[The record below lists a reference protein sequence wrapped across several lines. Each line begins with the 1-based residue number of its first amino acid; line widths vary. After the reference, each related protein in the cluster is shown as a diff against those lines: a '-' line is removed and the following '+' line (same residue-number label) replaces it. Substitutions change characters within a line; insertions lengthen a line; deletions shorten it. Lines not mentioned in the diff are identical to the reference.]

1 LEGITSDSKPSVSIP
16 SGRILPPISTTFLF
30 QNEHGKAGQSVKSQ
44 LLIKSNAHQGSAPI
58 RLTSLTVSFSGSL
71 SEIIISHQG
80 ADTTQQERGNVS
92 VSSVALT
99 KAVDANVAADEI
111 PRSNITLEGAADL
124 TLSPGQTLVFNLD
137 IPLREPGET
146 RVDSLT
152 LNLESEAFDLEQ
164 ALDFPEENKANFW
177 YISPS
182 ATKRITRPNPL
193 AIKVLPRPP
202 KLEVK
207 CPAWKE
213 QYYTD
218 EVIDL
223 DFDLINGEDTEAVAK
238 LDVTLF
244 GESPPKFVVTI
255 PDSDEKSSSAIR
267 SEESSL
273 LAAPLGSVPS
283 SKALQIHLSLPPI
296 DHPSQFDLTIKVA
309 YYLSTNPGTPISQ
322 TAVFRLNVVNP
333 FEASYDLLPRI
344 HPDPWPSFFD
354 PDGIPAPDGQQPIPF
369 KGLSQ
374 SWCLV
379 TKYASFASEP
389 LEIHDLNLSISS
401 SPFIRCQATP
411 NSPISSPKETPP
423 QQIQESSFSLTAQ
436 RSTLDDRSPTPMD
449 VQFVVKWSRTSSSGT
464 VNTTQLPIPRFNLF
478 GTEPR
483 VLATVSYDGGPEV
496 LKLRICIENASNH
509 FLTFGVVMEP
519 SEEFA
524 FSGAKNTSLNLLPV
538 QRRWIEWRILP
549 FGIDGDDGQ
558 GRWIGL
564 SGLVVRDKYYQKV
577 LKVVAGGEGVRNLS
591 AKEGGTGGGVEVWA
605 PGRKP
610 GNKVEE

>member
-1 LEGITSDSKPSVSIP
+1 M
-16 SGRILPPISTTFLF
+16 
-30 QNEHGKAGQSVKSQ
+30 
-44 LLIKSNAHQGSAPI
+44 
-58 RLTSLTVSFSGSL
+58 
-71 SEIIISHQG
+71 
-80 ADTTQQERGNVS
+80 
-92 VSSVALT
+92 SSVELT
-99 KAVDANVAADEI
+99 KAVGTDESTEDI
-111 PRSNITLEGAADL
+111 SKSNITLEGAANL

-146 RVDSLT
+146 RVDSLV
-152 LNLESEAFDLEQ
+152 LNLECEAFDLEQ
-164 ALDFPEENKANFW
+164 ALDFPEENKTNFW
-177 YISPS
+177 HISPS

-223 DFDLINGEDTEAVAK
+223 DFDLINGEDIEAVAK

-244 GESPPKFVVTI
+244 GESPPKFAVTI

-273 LAAPLGSVPS
+273 LAAPLGSIPS
-283 SKALQIHLSLPPI
+283 SESLQIHLRLPRI

-309 YYLSTNPGTPISQ
+309 YFLSTNPGTPISQ
-322 TAVFRLNVVNP
+322 TAVFRLNIVNP
-333 FEASYDLLPRI
+333 FEASYDLLPRV

-354 PDGIPAPDGQQPIPF
+354 TDGIPALDSQQPIPF
-369 KGLSQ
+369 RGLSQ

-389 LEIHDLNLSISS
+389 LKIHDLSLSISS
-401 SPFIRCQATP
+401 SPFIRCHATP
-411 NSPISSPKETPP
+411 NSPLSSPREIPP
-423 QQIQESSFSLTAQ
+423 QHIQESSFSLIAQ
-436 RSTLDDRSPTPMD
+436 RSTLDDRSPTPTD
-449 VQFVVKWSRTSSSGT
+449 VQFVVSWSRTSSSST
-464 VNTTQLPIPRFNLF
+464 VNTTHLPIPRFNLF

-483 VLATVSYDGGPEV
+483 VLATVSYDEGPEV

-509 FLTFGVVMEP
+509 FLTFGVGMEP

-524 FSGAKNTSLNLLPV
+524 FSGAKSTSLNLLPV

-549 FGIDGDDGQ
+549 FGIDGDKEE

-577 LKVVAGGEGVRNLS
+577 LRVVAGGEGVRNVG
-591 AKEGGTGGGVEVWA
+591 AKEGGTGGGVEVWV
-605 PGRKP
+605 PRRKP
-610 GNKVEE
+610 GNEVEE